1 MKPKLYLSHYIRLFL
16 IQFLPDVRGLS
27 ENTILAY
34 RDALKLLLQYCADNL
49 KIKIDQ
55 LPCDQIDDE
64 IVRKFLDHLEQHR
77 GCTARTRNARLAAL
91 KTFFYYLGIRSS
103 AVS

>member
-16 IQFLPDVRGLS
+16 IQYLSSEKGLS

-34 RDALKLLLQYCADNL
+34 RDALKLLLNYCVDYLN
-49 KIKIDQ
+49 IKIEK

-64 IVRKFLDHLEQHR
+64 IVRKFLDYLEQQR
-77 GCTARTRNARLAAL
+77 
-91 KTFFYYLGIRSS
+91 
-103 AVS
+103 